1 MGLGCCKTSV
11 LLLISFRSGSK
22 PTLHYLCNWAIKKNL
37 IRPTIWATEVRTHG
51 CEITSIFFFCIF
63 IQFRIPNL
71 PPTGLSF
78 FAQSN
83 EIIKNH
89 TNAQDTVLSK
99 QLHTNNCFRSLILIA
114 TCSNKGFA
122 VFVTA
127 LSLKCGNF
135 FQKKAQKSTDD

>member
-1 MGLGCCKTSV
+1 M
-11 LLLISFRSGSK
+11 LLVSGVGQFLPWLFSLHVK
-22 PTLHYLCNWAIKKNL
+22 WINPLHYIIGLSKKPL
-37 IRPTIWATEVRTHG
+37 FDQKFGQQKFARMDARLHLY
-51 CEITSIFFFCIF
+51 SFFCIF

-135 FQKKAQKSTDD
+135 FILKKA

>member
-22 PTLHYLCNWAIKKNL
+22 PTLHYLCNWAIKKKPSSTNNL
-37 IRPTIWATEVRTHG
+37 GNRSSHAWMRDYIYI
-51 CEITSIFFFCIF
+51 FFCIF

-83 EIIKNH
+83 QIIKNH

-135 FQKKAQKSTDD
+135 FLEKSLEIHR